1 MIIDD
6 RFCCFFNSLDR
17 SLCGASFFS
26 TTPTI
31 SPIGAVTS
39 AFVAIFTLGFGPAT
53 VASLP
58 PPDLLDL
65 EELGNVLLRV
75 TVVGPFEST
84 VLLDTGGIEGVVGLS
99 LFMSGSSSVPYIP
112 GSGQKNHEKSET
124 LSKFIAYLALT
135 WSSF

>member
-1 MIIDD
+1 
-6 RFCCFFNSLDR
+6 
-17 SLCGASFFS
+17 
-26 TTPTI
+26 
-31 SPIGAVTS
+31 
-39 AFVAIFTLGFGPAT
+39 
-53 VASLP
+53 
-58 PPDLLDL
+58 
-65 EELGNVLLRV
+65 V